1 MIRSEKTDGAC
12 FCLYQLNV
20 DEVDFRY
27 YVHSLTLD
35 ESGIVLWKELD
46 AWFGINHF
54 KISVFQDLG
63 QMRCFILLTGSHA

>member
-35 ESGIVLWKELD
+35 ESGIVL
-46 AWFGINHF
+46 
-54 KISVFQDLG
+54 
-63 QMRCFILLTGSHA
+63 